1 MPETALPLRASGGDR
16 QHGIAGGHL
25 GDPSLRV
32 FACTTYCSTRPHRQ
46 AYRIGSG
53 RPDYE
58 AAHIPGS
65 AFLDLQGEL
74 SDRSSPFNFT
84 MPAAEDLAARLAAK
98 GIGAESRVI
107 LYARK
112 NIQWATR
119 LWWMLRA
126 IGFDGAACWLADSTM
141 AGPKAAGG
149 GGRAAYP
156 PASPF
161 PLRPR
166 PGLFVGKEEMKAAIG
181 DDGFCTIK
189 PWRRIFTAGEPALRA
204 AGRIRAASTCRRASV
219 VDPASFAFRPPAEV
233 GTKFAEAGA
242 DPSRRILL
250 YCGGGI
256 AATLDAF
263 LLHQLGYADLAVYDA
278 SMNEWAKDTSLP
290 IETDGRPGDGPRRG
304 MP

>member
-1 MPETALPLRASGGDR
+1 MTAPARFAHPEAIVSTAWLAE
-16 QHGIAGGHL
+16 HL

-32 FACTTYCSTRPHRQ
+32 FDCTTYLLYETGTGRP
-46 AYRIGSG
+46 YRIGSG

-126 IGFDGAACWLADSTM
+126 IGFDGAAVLDGGFDKWRAE
-141 AGPKAAGG
+141 GRPVEAGG
-149 GGRAAYP
+149 RHYP

-181 DDGFCTIK
+181 DDGICTINALA
-189 PWRRIFTAGEPALRA
+189 PDLHSGENPRYGRP
-204 AGRIRAASTCRRASV
+204 GRIPGSVNVPAASV

-233 GTKFAEAGA
+233 AAKFAEAGA

-290 IETDGRPGDGPRRG
+290 IETDGPAG
-304 MP
+304 